1 MANVKITAKSDPDTK
16 NHKRQPAWHLSF
28 IFKKKLKKQRTK
40 KPKSASGKL
49 PGVKLEVA
57 WAVGVQTL

>member
-1 MANVKITAKSDPDTK
+1 MSSQLPNVIPIQKKSHEAASLT
-16 NHKRQPAWHLSF
+16 LTVYL
-28 IFKKKLKKQRTK
+28 IKLKKQRTK

-57 WAVGVQTL
+57 

>member
-1 MANVKITAKSDPDTK
+1 MSGASGIHRLALFSHPANLVMKGLIE
-16 NHKRQPAWHLSF
+16 
-28 IFKKKLKKQRTK
+28 LKKQRTK

-57 WAVGVQTL
+57 